1 MEQVF
6 VLHSHTQ
13 QLRELLPTQ
22 RDWVDRLEDGR
33 PPVPG
38 QGMFHSL
45 PANLKTWPCPKLDQF

>member
-45 PANLKTWPCPKLDQF
+45 PANLKT